1 MLIANVVMAG
11 VFVWIDQRG
20 KDSKPWLAQ
29 GLRFGIAVALLA
41 AVPTCMIYFV
51 VQPIPE
57 IMAIK
62 QIIDDGGFLSILGV
76 VVAILNRSAESA

>member
-1 MLIANVVMAG
+1 
-11 VFVWIDQRG
+11 
-20 KDSKPWLAQ
+20 
-29 GLRFGIAVALLA
+29 LRFGIAVALLA